1 MSKVF
6 IYQCWYTD
14 DFIEIEST
22 AHEARE
28 IEGFF
33 FFSGVVGLIDATHV
47 YIRAPEHDIDA
58 YKKKF
63 PSLGLQVKWTTEEPS
78 NNYVKP
84 I

>member
-1 MSKVF
+1 MILLKLNQQLMRLVKLK
-6 IYQCWYTD
+6 
-14 DFIEIEST
+14 
-22 AHEARE
+22 
-28 IEGFF
+28 GF

-58 YKKKF
+58 YINSKKF
-63 PSLGLQVKWTTEEPS
+63 HSLGLQVKWTTEEPS